1 MTETKEEK
9 SDISGKFLD
18 LYEIRKELVNI
29 EYSLSL
35 VKKKLYDSRNKF
47 KKIRSSTKSIRTIR

>member
-35 VKKKLYDSRNKF
+35 VKKIVQLWKL
-47 KKIRSSTKSIRTIR
+47 I